1 MSEVLEYFKNKAKD
15 YDLVENQTYWRLSDK
30 LLWENFKLTVLDKLP
45 TNFRF
50 LDAGGG
56 TGRWSL
62 KILEEYPNSTGMIV
76 DISPD
81 MLNEAKNKMKN
92 INLLQRIKI
101 VEQNLKNLD
110 DMEDNIFDVCFNFHN
125 VLGFVNNPEKVIRE
139 LKRVSKI
146 EGYIVS
152 LVPNLYHNI
161 FFNIFVNDFEL
172 VDEVMK
178 NGKGKFTRN
187 MPSMNMFTPDSIKL
201 LYSRVG
207 IIVEMISGF
216 PITIYPG
223 MQETQIQGNSQHIKD
238 ILSDKEIFDKIYN
251 IEEKLFNNSDIASRG
266 NQIYIVGKK
275 KEDIQ

>member
-45 TNFRF
+45 SGFRF

-92 INLLQRIKI
+92 KNLLHRIKI
-101 VEQNLKNLD
+101 VEQNLENLD

-161 FFNIFVNDFEL
+161 FFNIFVNDLEL

-178 NGKGKFTRN
+178 TGKGKFTRN
-187 MPSMNMFTPDSIKL
+187 MPSMNMFTPNSIKL
-201 LYSRVG
+201 LYSKVG
-207 IIVEMISGF
+207 VRVEMISGF

-251 IEEKLFNNSDIASRG
+251 IEKKLFNNSDIAARG

-275 KEDIQ
+275 ENIQ